1 MAASASVAGH
11 GQRGAPSSLS
21 PHISPTSSHIHE
33 GDLHHRSS
41 EFIDL
46 LVAQSAPKI
55 AAMVLS
61 ELQRTLGL
69 SAGQGQELGLSQGQ
83 EQGQEEKRE
92 GSQEREESSIGAKQS
107 RGQGQG
113 PGQGL
118 GPGSV
123 GRVTRASLP
132 AHQWRSVCAML
143 QLHGHGRRPHY
154 PPPSHAYSW
163 EEDKATTA
171 TPAPGE
177 IHS

>member
-1 MAASASVAGH
+1 MPLEPKSQPGSGQGSGWVGEVVIASPGASMDAL
-11 GQRGAPSSLS
+11 RE
-21 PHISPTSSHIHE
+21 T
-33 GDLHHRSS
+33 
-41 EFIDL
+41 L
-46 LVAQSAPKI
+46 LASQGLA
-55 AAMVLS
+55 
-61 ELQRTLGL
+61 LGPEQ
-69 SAGQGQELGLSQGQ
+69 GQGQGQGPNQGQGLNQGQ

-163 EEDKATTA
+163 EEDKATTS